1 MCDGLSTLV
10 SLLVYGHSLVGS
22 HRHPHSTLNNN
33 SQREYNKVGSVLYQY
48 RRKVKNKKICII
60 VSKVVEEE
68 HIFLKLLC
76 NVNGNNST
84 PQQASKNQPTNPSS
98 WSSSSS
104 SSCLSWVHFLDH
116 QSLYSSTIP
125 VDKTRHK
132 TRKWFRYILL
142 CALQTNDG
150 NNESFFVCFFFSY
163 KSKRSF
169 SMQQLFLQEYHIFS
183 CGLSNQIPFRWVEL
197 DFFGMW

>member
-125 VDKTRHK
+125 VDKTRHANGLDTYYYAHYK
-132 TRKWFRYILL
+132 RMMETMRASSLVSSSAIRASVLL
-142 CALQTNDG
+142 ACN
-150 NNESFFVCFFFSY
+150 SFFY
-163 KSKRSF
+163 KSIIF
-169 SMQQLFLQEYHIFS
+169 FLVVCPTKSHSDE
-183 CGLSNQIPFRWVEL
+183 LSWI
-197 DFFGMW
+197 FFGMW